1 MNWLGW
7 VILGA
12 LAFGILTSFHPHARR
27 YYRHHYGRARSYASS
42 RYRSYR
48 RRYY

>member
-7 VILGA
+7 LIIGI
-12 LAFGILTSFHPHARR
+12 LAFAVLTSFHPFGRR
-27 YYRHHYGRARSYASS
+27 FYRHHYGRARRYAYNRYS
-42 RYRSYR
+42 RYR